1 MATKHYTVDLQNIDS
16 VSETLKAIQNLLD
29 RAGSGNGRTGTEEE
43 HLSLVFGSQENG
55 NFTEFAPPSWH
66 LETQS
71 GRPIT
76 LTSEHTFFHAAGGF
90 DIPGQIEETLER
102 MGESMLME
110 SDTAPLGSYAFV
122 GLIMAGPEWI
132 RPYAEYLQ
140 ILKRF
145 DMFSDTEETDGIS
158 AAIQTYGWT
167 EDTLELLS
175 IRMFSCQGHS
185 GGEAFQVF
193 RDEFGLNDALEDDE
207 LLGAFEGA
215 LRREIEELED
225 ADLES
230 YFWSCGYDP
239 RGGAPAQGEAGTPCD
254 EVIWSLIR
262 EYLVLDDEDY
272 EYY

>member
-1 MATKHYTVDLQNIDS
+1 MGTKHFTVDLHNIDS
-16 VSETLKAIQNLLD
+16 VSETLKAIQGLLD
-29 RAGSGNGRTGTEEE
+29 RRGGGDGREGSAEN
-43 HLSLVFGSQENG
+43 HLSLIFGSQENG
-55 NFTEFAPPSWH
+55 EFKEFPSPSWH

-71 GRPIT
+71 GRPLT
-76 LTSEHTFFHAAGGF
+76 LTSEHTFFYAAGGF

-102 MGESMLME
+102 MGESMRME
-110 SDTAPLGSYAFV
+110 TDTAPLGTYAFV
-122 GLIMAGPEWI
+122 GLIMAGQEWI
-132 RPYAEYLQ
+132 RLYAEFLQ

-145 DMFSDTEETDGIS
+145 EMFHDAEETDGIS

-167 EDTLELLS
+167 EDTLDLLA

-185 GGEAFQVF
+185 GGEAFQIF

-207 LLGAFEGA
+207 LLGAFEGS

-225 ADLES
+225 TDLES
-230 YFWSCGYDP
+230 HFWSCGYDP
-239 RGGAPAQGEAGTPCD
+239 RGGAPAPGEAGTPCD
-254 EVIWSLIR
+254 ELMWSLIR

>member
-1 MATKHYTVDLQNIDS
+1 MATKHFSVNLQNIDS

-29 RAGSGNGRTGTEEE
+29 RRGDGNGRAGTDEE
-43 HLSLVFGSQENG
+43 HLNLIFGSQENG
-55 NFTEFAPPSWH
+55 AFTEFAPPSWH
-66 LETQS
+66 LETVS

-90 DIPGQIEETLER
+90 DIPGQIEETMER
-102 MGESMLME
+102 MAESMLME
-110 SDTAPLGSYAFV
+110 SDTAPLGAYAFV
-122 GLIMAGPEWI
+122 GLIMAGQEWI
-132 RPYAEYLQ
+132 RPYADYLQ

-158 AAIQTYGWT
+158 TAIQTYGWT
-167 EDTLELLS
+167 EDTLDLLA

-207 LLGAFEGA
+207 LLGSFEGA